1 MLQMHRHKT
10 VRKASS
16 HKPARKGL
24 KMKKTRL
31 YILAL
36 AFLWLFAAPQQ
47 AQAQYCSYGIAY
59 GASWTWQDN
68 NAVYGY
74 SATALDY
81 CAGLYYDP
89 AVYGRFSEGNFATEN
104 VRLLADAYTEG
115 YADWIPAEILFGYG
129 APRNFEYY
137 NTDSIHYVLE
147 YYQYYACFSYC
158 GNYWYDPWGWGF
170 AEGGG
175 PNYYGYGGA
184 GYWSVRRRRLGST
197 YHTIIFQPP
206 NQCQPGQ
213 SFAPNGDSCPN
224 PTPTPTPTP
233 TPSQT
238 VSVRYETER
247 ENNGIPMANG
257 SAVGSLPNRN
267 STPIT
272 AIGSPSGGTYTWS
285 KTSDKVSLSSTSG
298 STITVTANKP
308 SDAVGDVVI
317 TLVYELPDGRRAP
330 VQQIPMTVQKPSGMK
345 YVSTTLNQATAP
357 HRRTRRG
364 RLVSGW
370 KKIIV
375 WQIVDQLGNPI
386 TFRLPVGDT
395 INNNTNDCLV
405 GRQGEGTPLSKG
417 FGSDGMGL
425 WPHTYELYSPVCLNG
440 GSCSGV
446 TGFQRYTVNGF
457 VLSND
462 DKSYRYQC
470 NGIQVE
476 GDGSTLAPS
485 APARR
490 RATAAFT
497 DQFYITAFN
506 DWASDDE
513 LQSWTSRLNTAA
525 GQGQSQLLSE
535 ARVLARAVFNTPE
548 YMNITRSD
556 EDFVTDLYNG
566 YLGRAPDQGGFDN
579 WLTAYRNDL
588 AQGINGHEH
597 LLQGFE
603 YSTEFANL
611 VASLEIEPPPSYCDP
626 MEEQLC
632 YNNGG
637 LWDSGN
643 CSCEYFEPP
652 PDPCYSQGYYCY

>member
-1 MLQMHRHKT
+1 
-10 VRKASS
+10 
-16 HKPARKGL
+16 
-24 KMKKTRL
+24 MKKTQL

-147 YYQYYACFSYC
+147 YYQYYACFTYC

-197 YHTIIFQPP
+197 YHTIVFQPS

-233 TPSQT
+233 SQQVNVT
-238 VSVRYETER
+238 WETETH
-247 ENNGIPMANG
+247 NNGIPMAG
-257 SAVGSLPNRN
+257 PVAGKLASRN
-267 STPIT
+267 STNVI
-272 AIGSPSGGTYTWS
+272 ARGSPSGGTYSWS
-285 KTSDKVSLSSTSG
+285 TSSNKVTLSNTTSSTV
-298 STITVTANKP
+298 TVTAREK
-308 SDAVGDVVI
+308 SGSIGDV
-317 TLVYELPDGRRAP
+317 TLTVTYTYTDGRSDTENI
-330 VQQIPMTVQKPSGMK
+330 QMTVQQPGGMR
-345 YVSTTLNQATAP
+345 YLQTTLNQVLGP

-364 RLVSGW
+364 RLVAGW
-370 KKIIV
+370 QKKIV
-375 WQIVDQLGNPI
+375 WQVTDHLGQDMY
-386 TFRLPVGDT
+386 FRMPVGDT
-395 INNNTNDCLV
+395 INNNANDCNVSSRGKGTELSEGKGTGDG
-405 GRQGEGTPLSKG
+405 GRWEHDYQLFT
-417 FGSDGMGL
+417 
-425 WPHTYELYSPVCLNG
+425 PVCLNG
-440 GSCSGV
+440 GNCAV
-446 TGFQRYTVNGF
+446 TGFQRYTINGV

-476 GDGSTLAPS
+476 GDGSTLTPPTP
-485 APARR
+485 PARKK
-490 RATAAFT
+490 TAMFV
-497 DQFYITAFN
+497 DQFFSTAFN

-513 LQSWTSRLNTAA
+513 LLTWTNRLNTAA
-525 GQGQSQLLSE
+525 AQGQSQLLTE
-535 ARVLARAVFNTPE
+535 ARALGRAVFDSAE
-548 YMNITRSD
+548 YKNITRSD
-556 EDFVTDLYNG
+556 EDFITDLYYG
-566 YLGRAPDQGGFDN
+566 YLGRAPDQGGFDF
-579 WLTAYRNDL
+579 WLSVYRNDR

-597 LLQGFE
+597 MLQGFE
-603 YSTEFANL
+603 YSMEFANL
-611 VASLEIEPPPSYCDP
+611 VASLEAAPPPSSCDP
-626 MEEQLC
+626 TEEQFC

-637 LWDSGN
+637 LWDSSN
-643 CSCEYFEPP
+643 CSCEYYEPP
-652 PDPCYSQGYYCY
+652 PDPCYGGGGYYCY